1 MLSLEPLLCL
11 LKQLPPPAHFLL
23 AYSGG
28 MDSTALLA
36 LLAANRR
43 LLPGTLAAVHVNH
56 QLSVHAGQWERHC
69 RESCR
74 LQGMP
79 CEVARIK
86 VSGSPGNVE
95 ARARELR
102 YEALAGFMQAG
113 DMLLTAHH
121 LDDQAETVLLQL
133 LRGAGP
139 GGLAAMPAIR
149 PFGPGWLARP
159 LLGYRRHQIAAYVG
173 GQELTWVEDESNLRP
188 EQDRNYLRHTVMP
201 VIGQRWPSASSVLQ
215 RAALLQADAAAVLG
229 DMGTQDLEQ
238 ARDGTDSILRVPA
251 LQNLSP
257 ARLRNLLRS
266 WIRAN
271 GHPVPSL
278 KVIDE
283 IILELLQSGPDQAP
297 CVRWGG
303 TEVRRY
309 RERAYIL
316 AATEAGPR
324 AHLEW
329 TLDAPLALQ
338 GGQLQARS
346 RLGSGIKKGQ
356 VHDNVV
362 EVRFRRGGEQLR
374 PAGRRET
381 HTLKK
386 LFQDAGVPPW
396 DRDVIPL
403 IYVRG
408 KLAAV
413 SGYWV
418 AEEFQAGD
426 DEPGWDI
433 VFVRDD

>member
-1 MLSLEPLLCL
+1 ML
-11 LKQLPPPAHFLL
+11 F
-23 AYSGG
+23 
-28 MDSTALLA
+28 
-36 LLAANRR
+36 
-43 LLPGTLAAVHVNH
+43 
-56 QLSVHAGQWERHC
+56 
-69 RESCR
+69 
-74 LQGMP
+74 
-79 CEVARIK
+79 
-86 VSGSPGNVE
+86 
-95 ARARELR
+95 
-102 YEALAGFMQAG
+102 
-113 DMLLTAHH
+113 
-121 LDDQAETVLLQL
+121 
-133 LRGAGP
+133 
-139 GGLAAMPAIR
+139 
-149 PFGPGWLARP
+149 
-159 LLGYRRHQIAAYVG
+159 
-173 GQELTWVEDESNLRP
+173 
-188 EQDRNYLRHTVMP
+188 
-201 VIGQRWPSASSVLQ
+201 
-215 RAALLQADAAAVLG
+215 
-229 DMGTQDLEQ
+229 
-238 ARDGTDSILRVPA
+238 
-251 LQNLSP
+251 
-257 ARLRNLLRS
+257 RS
-266 WIRAN
+266 RAN

-324 AHLEW
+324 AHLDW

-346 RLGSGIKKGQ
+346 SLGSGIKKGQ
-356 VHDNVV
+356 VQDNVV